1 MCCSLALT
9 TAVVFVPYV
18 NTAFGFANEN
28 GQAII
33 SWQEYII
40 SLALAFSI
48 VPLVEIQKLIMR
60 AISKRKNKIFSEI

>member
-1 MCCSLALT
+1 MDCYVLLLALT

-48 VPLVEIQKLIMR
+48 VPPLKFKTYNAR
-60 AISKRKNKIFSEI
+60 YK